1 MVLQKTRLEVQIKEG
16 NERMRDTLEFTS
28 RNLTAQVEKG
38 SKDLERLKY
47 DLHELV
53 EQKTDAMHR
62 MFETE
67 LMGVRKRYQEA
78 CQGVLDA
85 KDSINAAFRKKVRT
99 IKEKSAIFF
108 AKLEMKL
115 EENNKET
122 VAVSKMFREW

>member
-28 RNLTAQVEKG
+28 RSLTAQVEKG

-67 LMGVRKRYQEA
+67 LMSVRKRY
-78 CQGVLDA
+78 
-85 KDSINAAFRKKVRT
+85 
-99 IKEKSAIFF
+99 
-108 AKLEMKL
+108 
-115 EENNKET
+115 
-122 VAVSKMFREW
+122 